1 MKRRTVLACHAGTAA
16 TASLIRPARATTVGV
31 TKTEIK
37 IGSTT
42 AFTVTGKAE
51 DVVVC
56 PIVNGIKSF
65 PVSPP
70 ANPAAVPVVAT
81 TAPAS

>member
-1 MKRRTVLACHAGTAA
+1 MKRRTVLAGLAA

-51 DVVVC
+51 DAAAAY
-56 PIVNGIKSF
+56 PIVNGIKGF

-70 ANPAAVPVVAT
+70 ANPAALPAVAT
-81 TAPAS
+81 KAPAS